1 MEAKKSI
8 SNDKQLH
15 VDFGQAISYA
25 YRLNASGIMRVAQ
38 EGIWLSEKTTD
49 FKKNSY
55 YTWEQM
61 QEDDLFLQV
70 YKVCG
75 NRRRKGIP

>member
-1 MEAKKSI
+1 M
-8 SNDKQLH
+8 L
-15 VDFGQAISYA
+15 
-25 YRLNASGIMRVAQ
+25 VAQ

-70 YKVCG
+70 YKVRG

>member
-1 MEAKKSI
+1 M
-8 SNDKQLH
+8 L
-15 VDFGQAISYA
+15 
-25 YRLNASGIMRVAQ
+25 VAQ

-75 NRRRKGIP
+75 NVRCSRIIPCCFVSIMVNAGDST